1 MKSFISFGR
10 RWAFDALVLGLSV
23 AGLVQTA
30 GGRHGVATS
39 ILATLAPLPLIGR
52 RRFPFGGPTA
62 TLALLGTTALV
73 AGPVIEDLLS
83 TFFTATL
90 TAWLIAAYN
99 DRRHAIAGLILLLA
113 TLWLV
118 TTRFRDQNV
127 GAYVFNTLFFAAIW
141 LTGFVLNRRI
151 QHTHLLEERALIAE
165 TARAEEGLRAGAE
178 ERARIARELHDVVGH
193 SVSVMTVQASAVRR
207 LLRPE
212 QEKEREALLTVEQT
226 GRQALAEM
234 RRMVGVLR
242 YSEEAAALTPQPS
255 LEHLDKLINHTREA
269 GLPVELHVEGEEMEL
284 PAGVDLTAYR
294 LVQEALTNALKH
306 AGARHAEVRVRY
318 REREVELEIVD
329 DGVGD
334 GGSAAVDG
342 GFGLVGM
349 RERIS
354 IYGGELQAGPRED
367 GGYGVRA
374 RLPVER
380 A

>member
-23 AGLVQTA
+23 AAVVQTV
-30 GGRHGVATS
+30 GGQHGAATA

-52 RRFPFGGPTA
+52 RRFPFGAPAA
-62 TLALLGTTALV
+62 TLALSATIALV
-73 AGPVIEDLLS
+73 AGPVVEDLLS
-83 TFFTATL
+83 VFFTAML
-90 TAWLIAAYN
+90 TAWLVAAYN
-99 DRRHAIAGLILLLA
+99 DRRHAIAGLLLLLA

-118 TTRFRDQNV
+118 TSRFRDPNA
-127 GAYVFNTLFFAAIW
+127 GAYMFNTFLFGAIW
-141 LTGFVLNRRI
+141 LTGFVLNHRI
-151 QHTHLLEERALIAE
+151 EHGRVLEERARLAE
-165 TARAEEGLRAGAE
+165 DARAEEGLRAGVE

-255 LEHLDKLINHTREA
+255 LERLDKLIHRTREA
-269 GLPVELHVEGEEMEL
+269 GLPVELHVEGEAMEL

-306 AGARHAEVRVRY
+306 AGARRADVRVRY
-318 REREVELEIVD
+318 RERELELEIVD
-329 DGVGD
+329 DGAGADADAAADD
-334 GGSAAVDG
+334 GY
-342 GFGLVGM
+342 GLVGM

-354 IYGGELQAGPRED
+354 VYGGELHAGPRPD

-374 RLPVER
+374 RLPLEH